1 MRVGTELGDTDNKIT
16 WLVGGWSIAS
26 SVSFSMAGNLS
37 DVFGRR
43 WTIVSGQLFNIA
55 GSVCLSLSLPPS
67 LSLSLCPQAVG
78 VEVERPSRFQF
89 RRTRTRTCTCVR
101 RLTSMPGC
109 GGNGALGRTDH
120 RGVDAPGLWMRHH
133 LRQLCGH
140 LGDAP

>member
-67 LSLSLCPQAVG
+67 LSLSA
-78 VEVERPSRFQF
+78 
-89 RRTRTRTCTCVR
+89 RRRWASKSNVR
-101 RLTSMPGC
+101 RASSFAVPVPVPVPVSDG
-109 GGNGALGRTDH
+109 
-120 RGVDAPGLWMRHH
+120 
-133 LRQLCGH
+133 
-140 LGDAP
+140 